1 MSASAE
7 YGATASIATRSM
19 TSMALVGNRVSCI
32 FFGIAGVLDA
42 INTAQQDGF
51 TVENVAMYT
60 VEAGLWALE
69 CGAKG

>member
-1 MSASAE
+1 
-7 YGATASIATRSM
+7 
-19 TSMALVGNRVSCI
+19 MALVGNRVSCI